1 MLKHIVMLKLNEVA
15 PEEFQNRLDKME
27 QMLNALNQ
35 TISSLE
41 KMEVGQNI
49 STKASAYDLVL
60 TADFKSE
67 QALDEYRIHPEH
79 IKVLEY
85 IKIWVDKARVVDYWI

>member
-1 MLKHIVMLKLNEVA
+1 MLKHIVMLKFKEVA
-15 PEEFQNRLDKME
+15 PVEFQNRLDKME

-41 KMEVGQNI
+41 NMEVGQNI

-60 TADFKSE
+60 TGDFKSE
-67 QALDEYRIHPEH
+67 QALDEYRVHPEH
-79 IKVLEY
+79 VKVLDY
-85 IKIWVDKARVVDYWI
+85 IKMWVDKAKVVDYWF